1 MALTH
6 ITRLAF
12 GRAIPG
18 SHGDT
23 VDDAAWDVFEREH
36 IARAFPDGFT
46 VIEAHGGWRDVT
58 TGTTIEEP
66 SVVVEVA
73 HDGGEEARRAVRIVA
88 TIYKALFR
96 QDAVMIVTL
105 PASVEFI

>member
-12 GRAIPG
+12 GRHIPG
-18 SHGDT
+18 GGD
-23 VDDAAWDVFEREH
+23 VSDDAWEVFEREH

-46 VIEAHGGWRDVT
+46 VIPAHGGWRDQT

-66 SVVVEVA
+66 SVIVEVA
-73 HDGGEEARRAVRIVA
+73 HNGSEEAIRAIRIVA

-96 QDAVMIVTL
+96 QDAVMVTTL
-105 PASVEFI
+105 PASVDFI

>member
-12 GRAIPG
+12 GRHIPG
-18 SHGDT
+18 GGD
-23 VDDAAWDVFEREH
+23 VARDEWDWFEREH

-46 VIEAHGGWRDVT
+46 VIPAHGGWRDLN
-58 TGTTIEEP
+58 TGQTIEEP

-73 HDGGEEARRAVRIVA
+73 HDNDAEALRAIRVVA

-96 QDAVMIVTL
+96 QDAVMIVTV
-105 PASVEFI
+105 PASIDFI